1 MSLSRL
7 FPEYKLMKS
16 EFIDPLEAITRNA
29 ALPRMDVVETKKGY
43 TIRAD
48 VPGFSKEQIDIDVQ
62 GDTLSI
68 KGNQEKVQEQND
80 EHYHAKERLRSS
92 FSRTLTLPFVV
103 HPEKIKASIKD
114 GVLEINI
121 PKDEIKSSKVPIS
134 A

>member
-16 EFIDPLEAITRNA
+16 EFMDPFEAISHNV
-29 ALPRMDVVETKKGY
+29 ALPRMDVIESKKGY

-48 VPGFSKEQIDIDVQ
+48 VPGFSKDQIDINVR
-62 GDTLSI
+62 GDMVSI
-68 KGNQEKVQEQND
+68 KGNQEKVEEHND
-80 EHYHAKERLRSS
+80 EHYHSKERFQSS
-92 FSRTLTLPFVV
+92 FSRSLTLPFAV
-103 HPEKIKASIKD
+103 HPEKIKANIKG